1 MILNSIS
8 APFMNELATK
18 LRFTLKLSAILGA
31 IPALWFSF
39 MMFGFAQDG
48 IDVPWWTPVLFSILV
63 LTITSLPLVVL
74 PLWARKSVD
83 CSPPKITLVIVHAL
97 LTFPTGPW
105 APILSIVEIYFAVKL
120 RNAQK

>member
-1 MILNSIS
+1 
-8 APFMNELATK
+8 MNEIATK
-18 LRFTLKLSAILGA
+18 LRFALKLSAIFGA
-31 IPALWFSF
+31 IPVLWFSI

-48 IDVPWWTPVLFSILV
+48 IDTPWWIPVLAFILF

-97 LTFPTGPW
+97 LTFLTGPW
-105 APILSIVEIYFAVKL
+105 APILSIIEIYYVAKL
-120 RNAQK
+120 RSAKK

>member
-1 MILNSIS
+1 
-8 APFMNELATK
+8 MNELQTK

-31 IPALWFSF
+31 IPVLYFSI
-39 MMFGFAQDG
+39 MMFGVAQDG
-48 IDVPWWTPVLFSILV
+48 IDIPWWTPVLFSILV

-74 PLWARKSVD
+74 PLWARKAVD

>member
-1 MILNSIS
+1 
-8 APFMNELATK
+8 MNELATK

-31 IPALWFSF
+31 IPALWFSIV
-39 MMFGFAQDG
+39 MAGFASDG
-48 IDVPWWTPVLFSILV
+48 PNTPWWIPVLIFILF
-63 LTITSLPLVVL
+63 LAITFLPLVVL

-120 RNAQK
+120 RNAKK

>member
-1 MILNSIS
+1 
-8 APFMNELATK
+8 
-18 LRFTLKLSAILGA
+18 
-31 IPALWFSF
+31 
-39 MMFGFAQDG
+39 
-48 IDVPWWTPVLFSILV
+48 VPWWTPVLFSILF
-63 LTITSLPLVVL
+63 LTISSLPLVVL
-74 PLWARKSVD
+74 PLWARKAVD

>member
-1 MILNSIS
+1 
-8 APFMNELATK
+8 MNELQTK

-31 IPALWFSF
+31 IPAFWFSF

-48 IDVPWWTPVLFSILV
+48 INIPWSTPVLFFILF

-105 APILSIVEIYFAVKL
+105 APIHSIVEIYFAAKL

>member
-1 MILNSIS
+1 
-8 APFMNELATK
+8 MNELATK

-39 MMFGFAQDG
+39 MMFGVAQDG
-48 IDVPWWTPVLFSILV
+48 IDVPWWTPVLFSILF
-63 LTITSLPLVVL
+63 LTISSLPLVVL

>member
-1 MILNSIS
+1 
-8 APFMNELATK
+8 MNEFARK
-18 LRFTLKLSAILGA
+18 LRFTLKLSAILGV

-39 MMFGFAQDG
+39 VVFGFAQDG
-48 IDVPWWTPVLFSILV
+48 IDVPWWTPVLFSILF

-97 LTFPTGPW
+97 LTFPTSPW
-105 APILSIVEIYFAVKL
+105 APILSMIEMYFVVSL
-120 RNAQK
+120 RRAQNGS

>member
-1 MILNSIS
+1 
-8 APFMNELATK
+8 MNKLQTK
-18 LRFTLKLSAILGA
+18 LRFALKLSAILGF
-31 IPALWFSF
+31 IPALYFSI

-48 IDVPWWTPVLFSILV
+48 IDIPWWTPVLFSILV

-74 PLWARKSVD
+74 PVWARKSVD

-105 APILSIVEIYFAVKL
+105 APILSIVEIYYAAKL
-120 RNAQK
+120 RNTKK